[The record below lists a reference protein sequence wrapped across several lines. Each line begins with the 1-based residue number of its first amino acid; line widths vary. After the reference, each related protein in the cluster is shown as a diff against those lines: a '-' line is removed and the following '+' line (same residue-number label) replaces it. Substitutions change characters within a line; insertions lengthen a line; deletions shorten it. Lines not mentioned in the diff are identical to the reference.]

1 MLSFIFERDSTLHWR
16 GVWGSGWSW
25 SAPVQQFCHL
35 YAAHHHYHRFI
46 VSGSQLHR
54 AGVGVET
61 GSGTGMGTGTVC
73 LCCGSLWAMWH
84 PHAPLANDAASG
96 SLSRKNV
103 LIAGVGNGGEILLLR
118 IHKELIKNT
127 KSRRSRHDNAKRD
140 GRGRGNVIKMRKFI
154 CLTCTWLYWNHNL
167 SVSLSVPLS
176 VHSFPFPVCLWHGR
190 CHRLLLWFLF
200 LMLAMVHYSYQ
211 NRRGQLRSWRGNR
224 SLTPTCR
231 CFV

>member
-1 MLSFIFERDSTLHWR
+1 MLSFIFERGSRLSTR
-16 GVWGSGWSW
+16 VWGSGWSWSW

-46 VSGSQLHR
+46 VSGEPHR
-54 AGVGVET
+54 ARVGVEVET
-61 GSGTGMGTGTVC
+61 GSGTETGMGGLGLRLC

-103 LIAGVGNGGEILLLR
+103 LIAGVGSGSGGEMLLLR

-140 GRGRGNVIKMRKFI
+140 GRRYKNEEIYMPNLYLAILKPQSVCLPVCPFI
-154 CLTCTWLYWNHNL
+154 CP
-167 SVSLSVPLS
+167 SLS
-176 VHSFPFPVCLWHGR
+176 PVCLWHGR
-190 CHRLLLWFLF
+190 CRRLLL
-200 LMLAMVHYSYQ
+200 
-211 NRRGQLRSWRGNR
+211 
-224 SLTPTCR
+224 
-231 CFV
+231 

>member
-1 MLSFIFERDSTLHWR
+1 M
-16 GVWGSGWSW
+16 WGSGWSWSW

-46 VSGSQLHR
+46 VSGEPHR
-54 AGVGVET
+54 ARVGVEVET
-61 GSGTGMGTGTVC
+61 GSGTETGMGGLGLRLC

-103 LIAGVGNGGEILLLR
+103 LIAGVGNSNGGEMLLLR

-140 GRGRGNVIKMRKFI
+140 GRRYKNEEIYMPNLYLAILKPQSVCLSPCPSI
-154 CLTCTWLYWNHNL
+154 CP
-167 SVSLSVPLS
+167 SLPLS
-176 VHSFPFPVCLWHGR
+176 VCGTGAVAGFCSDFYF
-190 CHRLLLWFLF
+190 
-200 LMLAMVHYSYQ
+200 
-211 NRRGQLRSWRGNR
+211 
-224 SLTPTCR
+224 
-231 CFV
+231 

>member
-1 MLSFIFERDSTLHWR
+1 M
-16 GVWGSGWSW
+16 WGSGWSWSW

-46 VSGSQLHR
+46 VSAEPHR
-54 AGVGVET
+54 AQVGVEVET
-61 GSGTGMGTGTVC
+61 GSGTETGMGGLGVGLAVC

-103 LIAGVGNGGEILLLR
+103 LIAGVGNSSGGEMLLLR

-140 GRGRGNVIKMRKFI
+140 GRRYKNEEIYMPN
-154 CLTCTWLYWNHNL
+154 LYL
-167 SVSLSVPLS
+167 AILKPQSVCPLS
-176 VHSFPFPVCLWHGR
+176 VCPSVLPFPLSVCGTGAVAGF
-190 CHRLLLWFLF
+190 CSDFYF
-200 LMLAMVHYSYQ
+200 
-211 NRRGQLRSWRGNR
+211 
-224 SLTPTCR
+224 
-231 CFV
+231 